1 MGAVAFS
8 AKGKEPVSYYS
19 GMASLEGRAP
29 VNARTT
35 FRIGSIT
42 KMFTAVMIL
51 QLEQEGKLSTGDALE
66 KYFPDFEFG
75 DKITLMHMLSHSSG
89 LHNITDDSS
98 YTGYFEKHQ
107 THEEMVERIR
117 KAGADFEPGAGVSY
131 SNAGYILLGYIVEQ
145 VSGLP
150 YKKAMENRIVT
161 PLNLTQTRFG
171 YPGDASPE
179 EAYSYNYEL
188 TWVPASNTDLSI
200 PHGAGAIVSTPSDL
214 CKFIEGLFAGKLISK
229 EQLTKMTEAKG
240 ETLGAGMF
248 KFPFYEKIAY
258 GHTGGIDGF
267 VSQLAYF
274 PDDSLALAICF
285 NGVRS
290 FPNDL
295 ALGVLSAYYDKAY
308 EFPDFSFKPV
318 SLTQEQLL
326 RCEGVYTSP
335 DFPLEISVKASK
347 DGLKAQATGQSDF
360 PLEAM
365 NETDFRFEPA
375 KIVMQF
381 RPSADGKDMKGLKLT
396 QMGKSYEFSK
406 K

>member
-1 MGAVAFS
+1 MGAIALS
-8 AKGKEPVSYYS
+8 TPGKEPVSYYAGFS
-19 GMASLEGRAP
+19 SLEGRAP
-29 VNARTT
+29 VNANTT

-51 QLEQEGKLSTGDALE
+51 QLEQEGKLSTGDLLE
-66 KYFPDFEFG
+66 KYFPDFEQG
-75 DKITLMHMLSHSSG
+75 NKITLFQMLTHASG
-89 LHNITDDSS
+89 LHNITDDSV
-98 YTGYFEKHQ
+98 YVDYFEQHQ

-117 KAGADFEPGAGVSY
+117 KAGSDFEPGAGVSY

-150 YKKAMENRIVT
+150 YKKALEKRIVE
-161 PLNLTQTRFG
+161 PLQLKQTKFG
-171 YPGDASPE
+171 YPGEASPE
-179 EAYSYNYEL
+179 EAYSYSYEISWL
-188 TWVPASNTDLSI
+188 PASNTDLSI
-200 PHGAGAIVSTPSDL
+200 PHGAGAIISSPADL
-214 CKFIEGLFAGKLISK
+214 CKFIEGLFEGKLISK
-229 EQLTKMTEAKG
+229 EQLAKMTDADRES
-240 ETLGAGMF
+240 LGAGMF
-248 KFPFYEKIAY
+248 KFPFYEHMAY

-267 VSQLAYF
+267 VSQLGYF
-274 PDDSLALAICF
+274 PDDSLAMAICF

-318 SLTQEQLL
+318 SLTLEQLL

-381 RPSADGKDMKGLKLT
+381 RPSADGKQMTGLKLT
-396 QMGKSYEFSK
+396 QMGKSYEFRK